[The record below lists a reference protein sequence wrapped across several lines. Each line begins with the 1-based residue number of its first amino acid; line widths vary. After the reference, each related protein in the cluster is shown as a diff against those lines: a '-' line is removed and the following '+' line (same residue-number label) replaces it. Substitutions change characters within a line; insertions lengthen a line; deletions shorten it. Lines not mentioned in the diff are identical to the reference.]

1 MSKSKDC
8 HKTNWK
14 CRNFSKLFFHN
25 YHHYISNAALIHT
38 FNLYIFIIFLFKRTM
53 QWWDEYFLLNILLL
67 PSLLYILLNN
77 PLFPLLVLLSDI
89 YHQNL
94 LVYET
99 ISFCC
104 TLFKKSIFETPTLN
118 PNRTWDYYMKYSET
132 NQRVLFKHVLR
143 VKNLP
148 RIKLSTLTIKCYL
161 SFLRENYGVSKSNS
175 NTSQFSDVFLVT
187 AVFDTIDKLINVF
200 GSILMA

>member
-1 MSKSKDC
+1 MSQLFK
-8 HKTNWK
+8 
-14 CRNFSKLFFHN
+14 NFFFHN

-89 YHQNL
+89 YHQIL

-148 RIKLSTLTIKCYL
+148 KKKAGHFCPSICYL

>member
-89 YHQNL
+89 YHQIL

-104 TLFKKSIFETPTLN
+104 TLLKSIFETPTLN

-148 RIKLSTLTIKCYL
+148 RIKLSTLNIKCYL
-161 SFLRENYGVSKSNS
+161 RFPREIYGMS
-175 NTSQFSDVFLVT
+175 
-187 AVFDTIDKLINVF
+187 
-200 GSILMA
+200 

>member
-1 MSKSKDC
+1 
-8 HKTNWK
+8 
-14 CRNFSKLFFHN
+14 
-25 YHHYISNAALIHT
+25 
-38 FNLYIFIIFLFKRTM
+38 M

-89 YHQNL
+89 YHQIL

-104 TLFKKSIFETPTLN
+104 TLFKKHFRDTNFKSKSDLGLLHEILRN
-118 PNRTWDYYMKYSET
+118 